1 VLGESTRFVEAK
13 RQKYTTRT
21 AIHKLKEEITV
32 EDYLY
37 HHGVEVRRNRARCI
51 VHDGDNPT
59 SFEIRPD
66 RKWRCHACGE
76 FGDIVDLCTLVEKHA
91 DTWTAVVSLSQQ
103 FDVELPRRPET
114 WRKWSGEKYTIRDG
128 VQKHLAAVYQRRLT
142 RVYAPLVL
150 LGGETPAEEV
160 EALNELAAALWPF
173 CYELAGR
180 RVHG

>member
-1 VLGESTRFVEAK
+1 MTETSRAK
-13 RQKYTTRT
+13 SWLEPGRQPYTIRK
-21 AIHKLKEEITV
+21 AIEKIKDEVNIPELLREY
-32 EDYLY
+32 D
-37 HHGVEVRRNRARCI
+37 VEVRRNRARCI
-51 VHDGDNPT
+51 VHEGDNPT

-128 VQKHLAAVYQRRLT
+128 VQKHLAAVYQRR
-142 RVYAPLVL
+142 
-150 LGGETPAEEV
+150 
-160 EALNELAAALWPF
+160 
-173 CYELAGR
+173 
-180 RVHG
+180 